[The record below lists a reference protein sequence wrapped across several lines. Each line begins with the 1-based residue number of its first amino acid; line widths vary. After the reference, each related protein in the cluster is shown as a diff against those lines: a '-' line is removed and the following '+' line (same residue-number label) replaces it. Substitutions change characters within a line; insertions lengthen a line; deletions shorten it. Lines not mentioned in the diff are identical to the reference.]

1 MDDPVSV
8 EFSQQLTLIQRKL
21 YSYILTLVPNRA
33 EAEDILQETNLVLC
47 RKAGE
52 YDTDGN
58 FQGWAFRI
66 SRFQVMAYL
75 KKRKR
80 DNLLISGDIVE
91 RLVDEVEDLTHF
103 DRMRRA
109 LAYCLENLTG
119 KSREVARLRFEGNLS
134 LADIS
139 ETLGRPMGT
148 ISATLFRIRH
158 TLTLCVRQKVVED
171 EAAESA

>member
-8 EFSQQLTLIQRKL
+8 EFSQQLTLVQRKL

-52 YDTDGN
+52 YDVNGN

-91 RLVDEVEDLTHF
+91 LLAEEVEDLSHF
-103 DRMRRA
+103 DRMRKS
-109 LAYCLENLTG
+109 LAYCLETLTE

-139 ETLGRPMGT
+139 EKLGRPMGT
-148 ISATLFRIRH
+148 ISATLFRIRQS
-158 TLTLCVRQKVVED
+158 LAICVRKKSAEE

>member
-91 RLVDEVEDLTHF
+91 LLIDEVEDLTRF
-103 DRMRRA
+103 DRMRKA
-109 LAYCLENLTG
+109 LAYCLENLTE
-119 KSREVARLRFEGNLS
+119 KSREVARLRFEGSLS

-139 ETLGRPMGT
+139 KTLGRPMGT

-158 TLTLCVRQKVVED
+158 TLTLCVRQKVAEE